1 MTKSYKYFILFLILL
16 PAVLFSQ
23 GITNNGATITI
34 QTGAYVHVDGDANG
48 SYLNQTSGAFTGSV
62 DLNGTLE
69 VEGNWTNNAT
79 AGTVLINTAPANGL
93 VLLTG
98 NTATN
103 MGGAR
108 TTNFENLQIN
118 KVGAGLAVN
127 LNSAGIDET
136 TLGTLTLTNGVFT
149 TNANYMIATNTASAA
164 VTAYSANSFINGN
177 LRRNVTSG
185 VTPYGFPVGNGIT
198 TTNYHL
204 AEMTNNTLTGLTY
217 VNGSFST
224 VTQSPMTLTE
234 LTTTYTQAE
243 GRWLLTPDASPAGSF
258 DMQLYKM
265 NLPGAPYINNQ
276 FAVVQRDLA
285 DNLVT
290 DWDCIPCGIGN
301 PGLNANGG
309 IGRMAAD
316 AFALRKGMTFTTALR
331 VQFAIGTLPGPLPV
345 ELLSFTANC
354 QNNQVK
360 LDWFTASEENND
372 YFTVEK
378 SSDANNF
385 IPLTIVNG
393 AGNSNTTIHY
403 SAIDHNPGSG
413 INYYRLKQTDYNGVF
428 TYSDVISTNCGH
440 DVTFEIVNIININN
454 TLNVYISG
462 AEGEEY
468 QLNVYD
474 DNGRLISNKNDHL
487 YGSMNEVTL
496 NIGDVSP
503 GIYMIS
509 LSNTQKHLTKKVVL
523 GMHQY

>member
-23 GITNNGATITI
+23 GITNYGATITI

-234 LTTTYTQAE
+234 LTTT
-243 GRWLLTPDASPAGSF
+243 
-258 DMQLYKM
+258 
-265 NLPGAPYINNQ
+265 
-276 FAVVQRDLA
+276 
-285 DNLVT
+285 
-290 DWDCIPCGIGN
+290 
-301 PGLNANGG
+301 
-309 IGRMAAD
+309 
-316 AFALRKGMTFTTALR
+316 
-331 VQFAIGTLPGPLPV
+331 
-345 ELLSFTANC
+345 
-354 QNNQVK
+354 
-360 LDWFTASEENND
+360 
-372 YFTVEK
+372 
-378 SSDANNF
+378 
-385 IPLTIVNG
+385 
-393 AGNSNTTIHY
+393 
-403 SAIDHNPGSG
+403 
-413 INYYRLKQTDYNGVF
+413 
-428 TYSDVISTNCGH
+428 
-440 DVTFEIVNIININN
+440 
-454 TLNVYISG
+454 
-462 AEGEEY
+462 
-468 QLNVYD
+468 
-474 DNGRLISNKNDHL
+474 
-487 YGSMNEVTL
+487 
-496 NIGDVSP
+496 
-503 GIYMIS
+503 
-509 LSNTQKHLTKKVVL
+509 
-523 GMHQY
+523 